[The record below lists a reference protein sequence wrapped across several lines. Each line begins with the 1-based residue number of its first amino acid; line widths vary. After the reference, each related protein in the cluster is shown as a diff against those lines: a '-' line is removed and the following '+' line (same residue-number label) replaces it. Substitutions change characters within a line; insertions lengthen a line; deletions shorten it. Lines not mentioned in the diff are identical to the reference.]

1 MYQTTLKIDGM
12 MCGMCESHI
21 NDTIRKAAPVKKVTS
36 SHAKGEAVVL
46 TDEPL
51 DIEAVKAAV
60 HATGYEVTDAS
71 SEPYDKKK
79 VSLFKKCCPFPPIA
93 ENRSVPMPA
102 ERFFIKQAR
111 RETGGPVCSIQKP
124 VHPAGGQSRP
134 PLRITEAL
142 KFRRRGRRLCRP
154 EKCNEFAEN
163 SRKNGASQAAF
174 FTPVGRLRFYTR
186 SLPLPPA

>member
-1 MYQTTLKIDGM
+1 MKIRS
-12 MCGMCESHI
+12 ESPILSLLPLHQAANPVSTITISSRCLSCHI
-21 NDTIRKAAPVKKVTS
+21 SIALTSSLIIQNAPAPVESFFDTLNQQQS
-36 SHAKGEAVVL
+36 FDRCRFLFWAV
-46 TDEPL
+46 
-51 DIEAVKAAV
+51 I
-60 HATGYEVTDAS
+60 
-71 SEPYDKKK
+71 
-79 VSLFKKCCPFPPIA
+79 CCPYA
-93 ENRSVPMPA
+93 CSPMPA

-163 SRKNGASQAAF
+163 SRKNGASQAAS

>member
-71 SEPYDKKK
+71 SEHYEKTKF
-79 VSLFKKCCPFPPIA
+79 SRFKKYFPYCGKPLCPHAGRAVFHKAGPP
-93 ENRSVPMPA
+93 V
-102 ERFFIKQAR
+102 F
-111 RETGGPVCSIQKP
+111 GGPVCSIQKP